1 MPELNHFFKF
11 VLVYFKK
18 TIRFTLSILVAL
30 LLFLFST
37 LWYFSSDLPD
47 YKILANYKPPVSSRV
62 HSGEGQLIAEY
73 ALQKRLFIPYD
84 SIPKKVVHAFLSA
97 EDKNFFSHPGIDAKS
112 ITRAIIKNLKNIFSE
127 KRLEGA
133 STITQQVA
141 KNFLLTSEV
150 SIKRKIKE
158 AILAFR
164 IERAYSKERIMELYL
179 NQIYLGEGTY
189 GIAAASLEYFDKAV
203 SDLNYE
209 EAALLAALPKA
220 PSKYNPYKSIKRA
233 KIRRNIVLKNLF
245 ENSYINENDY
255 ENLKSKEIKTKK
267 RKIKLLEEANF
278 YSEEVRRIVSN
289 LYGYDQLYKGGLSI
303 RTPMNSKYQIEALK
317 SLREGLEEYDK
328 RHGWRGPIS
337 NLTSSDWVKNI
348 GDYIPDKSLNW
359 KLAKVIDI
367 NKLSLKIEIEN
378 KEIGFID
385 FKNISWTRKK
395 SFEELLK
402 LNDIIYVKKIK
413 KNKWNLKQLPK
424 VNGAIVVMDPFT
436 GRVLAMVGGF
446 SFKLSEFNR
455 ATQANRQPGSAFKP
469 IVYAAALENGFT
481 PSTLVLDAPFVMD
494 QGEGLKTWKPE
505 NYGKK
510 FYGPSTLRT
519 GIEKSRNLMTV
530 RVAQKVGFNK
540 ISKITKDFGIYE
552 DLPELLS
559 VALGS
564 SETTLVKLTNAYCT
578 FINGGKKVKP
588 KFIDRIQDRRG
599 KTIFNADK
607 RKCFGCEEI
616 SYMKDEIPL
625 IEDNKKQIISPETAY
640 QITSMMEGVAQRGTG
655 RKLRDLKLNLAGKTG
670 TTNKN
675 MDAWFLG
682 FNSKMVIGVYVGF
695 DDPKSLGKYE
705 TGAKAALPIFK
716 KFVRKVVNKKESL
729 PFRVPKDINLVMVD
743 LVTGQKPNSNTK
755 KVIYESF
762 KQNDNFFVGLEKLSD
777 MNKLAFYYLKK
788 EK

>member
-1 MPELNHFFKF
+1 M
-11 VLVYFKK
+11 LVYFKK
-18 TIRFTLSILVAL
+18 TARLLVAIFVL
-30 LLFLFST
+30 GLLFTFST

-84 SIPKKVVHAFLSA
+84 SIPKKVIYSFLSA
-97 EDKNFFSHPGIDAKS
+97 EDKNFFSHPGVDAKS
-112 ITRAIIKNLKNIFSE
+112 ITRAIIKNLQNYFSE

-150 SIKRKIKE
+150 SLKRKIKE

-209 EAALLAALPKA
+209 EAALLSALPKA

-233 KIRRNIVLKNLF
+233 KIRRDIVLKNLYD
-245 ENSYINENDY
+245 NSYIDKKEY
-255 ENLKSKEIKTKK
+255 EVLKKKEIKTKK

-289 LYGYDQLYKGGLSI
+289 TYGYDDLYKGGLSI
-303 RTPMNSKYQIEALK
+303 RTPLNSNYQIEALK
-317 SLREGLEEYDK
+317 ALREGLEEYDK
-328 RHGWRGPIS
+328 RHGWRGPI
-337 NLTSSDWVKNI
+337 TNI
-348 GDYIPDKSLNW
+348 NTANWQNDIQQFIPDKSLSW
-359 KLAKVIDI
+359 QLAKVIEL
-367 NKLSLKIEIEN
+367 NKLSTKIEIEN

-385 FKNISWTRKK
+385 FKNIGWTRKNN
-395 SFEELLK
+395 FEEFLK
-402 LNDIIYVKKIK
+402 INDIIYVKRIK
-413 KNKWNLKQLPK
+413 NDKWDLEQLPEI
-424 VNGAIVVMDPFT
+424 NGAIVVMDPYT

-455 ATQANRQPGSAFKP
+455 ATQAKRQPGSAFKP
-469 IVYAAALENGFT
+469 FVYAAALENGFT
-481 PSTLVLDAPFVMD
+481 PSTLILDAPFVMD

-530 RVAQKVGFNK
+530 RVAKKVGFEK
-540 ISKITKDFGIYE
+540 IYNLTNSFGIYS
-552 DLPELLS
+552 DVPELLS
-559 VALGS
+559 VSLGS
-564 SETTLVKLTNAYCT
+564 AETTLVKLTNAYCT
-578 FINGGKKVKP
+578 FVNGGKKVTP
-588 KFIDRIQDRRG
+588 IFIDRIQDRRG

-607 RKCFGCEEI
+607 RKCVGCEEI
-616 SYMKDEIPL
+616 SYLKKEIPS
-625 IEDNKKQIISPETAY
+625 IQDDREQIISPETAY
-640 QITSMMEGVAQRGTG
+640 QITSMMEGVIKRGTG
-655 RKLRDLKLNLAGKTG
+655 RRLRDLNLPLAGKTG

-682 FNSKMVIGVYVGF
+682 FTSKLVIGTYVGF
-695 DDPKSLGKYE
+695 DEPKSLGRYE
-705 TGAKAALPIFK
+705 TGAKAALPVFK
-716 KFVRKVVNKKESL
+716 KFVRNVVKKREAL
-729 PFRVPKDINLVMVD
+729 PFKVPKNINLVMVD
-743 LVTGQKPNSNTK
+743 VETGLQPNVNTK
-755 KVIYESF
+755 KIIYEAF
-762 KQNDNFFVGLEKLSD
+762 KLKDNIAVDFKKTSNTDTLG
-777 MNKLAFYYLKK
+777 FYDFENQRTIYKFY
-788 EK
+788 